1 MRKIKTLSYILG
13 MVVVLAMA
21 SCQSNEK
28 RQLVKDADPQEPVVI
43 NKTTTTRLEKV
54 DEGVQSGMGYGFA
67 WTTFN
72 GVFITERP
80 DVTADDPTSVL
91 REETKVGGISRSTA
105 TVTPDTTYVDDFN
118 NDVVYELTNTT
129 EADLTSPDSIG
140 ASVTKTY
147 SANDGAVLPVVDL
160 YKYVAANVTLAI
172 PHYEPSSQITGVR
185 YEATADPD
193 VRIVWT
199 EITVTN
205 KVVGT
210 TQGTETTQV
219 YEIGRYQKKAAAVD
233 PVDPLRIKMNLL
245 EMFRTYRKNTQ
256 HSIMDL
262 WMSFTVVNAKTG
274 ETTDEVETDSRMAA
288 KIGHFGAPSNGY
300 SLEEK
305 RLIGAAPTEVTEE
318 LDPDNEEAKN
328 ASKQIGKFN
337 FQVDCYKQSYY
348 VHFPVRGRD
357 DSEGGKEAGGERL
370 LFQLNGSYIDSDMDY
385 RFDFQITH
393 KTEVIVKGWQ
403 EITPSYQR
411 PNDPGIS
418 YTYLSSYVVEFVDHF
433 YLNGEEIVWVDT
445 DEGVFYYLVP
455 SQNGKKIE
463 VNNPDYNLYYTG
475 SDYHP
480 FHTSNMIVDGWKPN
494 VE

>member
-1 MRKIKTLSYILG
+1 MRKTAKLFSYILG
-13 MVVVLAMA
+13 MVVLAA
-21 SCQSNEK
+21 CQSNEK

-54 DEGVQSGMGYGFA
+54 DEGVQSGMGSGYA

-219 YEIGRYQKKAAAVD
+219 YEIGRYQKKDAEEVT
-233 PVDPLRIKMNLL
+233 PDPLRIKMNIL
-245 EMFRTYRKNTQ
+245 EMFRTYRKRDQ
-256 HSIMDL
+256 HSIMDMWL
-262 WMSFTVVNAKTG
+262 SFTVVNAKTG

-305 RLIGAAPTEVTEE
+305 RLIGTAPTSVEEE
-318 LDPDNEEAKN
+318 LDANNEEAKN
-328 ASKQIGKFN
+328 ASKKIGKFN
-337 FQVDCYKQSYY
+337 FQVEAFKQRYF
-348 VHFPVRGRD
+348 VHFPVMGRN

-393 KTEVIVKGWQ
+393 RTEVKVIGWQ
-403 EITPSYQR
+403 QITPSYQR
-411 PNDPGIS
+411 PADPGIR
-418 YTYLSSYVVEFVDHF
+418 YEYLSSYVVEFVDHL
-433 YLNGEEIVWVDT
+433 YLNGEEIVWTET

-455 SQNGKKIE
+455 SNNGKQIE

-480 FHTSNMIVDGWKPN
+480 FHTSNMIVDGWKPIM
-494 VE
+494 E